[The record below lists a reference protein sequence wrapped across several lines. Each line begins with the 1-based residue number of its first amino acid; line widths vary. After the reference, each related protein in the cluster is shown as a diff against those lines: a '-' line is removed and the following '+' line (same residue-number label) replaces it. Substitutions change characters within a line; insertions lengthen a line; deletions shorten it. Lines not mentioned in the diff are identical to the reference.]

1 MISSTLNQIFYR
13 HNKFDSPDKIELL
26 YSYFLTLN
34 KKNEIHSILETE
46 KEISTLCTLK
56 STAYDHATNCVIS
69 SDINAGIK
77 DIPDPDCII
86 PETMPLLIIHSSE
99 SQNNKN
105 HKSYYEPTQ
114 NDTLFWCIYIHVY
127 GYQDYIQIGHK
138 YGNCEL
144 NEKHKIIEF
153 MKQNPKKIKD
163 SNFKVTKSLCEEII
177 SEFMVMNNQTTL
189 LGLIALSIYYNVSL
203 FIVNKQ
209 KNLYLKYSPH
219 DYNGLPIVIYKQG
232 KSHKKYTTEMET
244 TDALVKHIEE
254 TMLCLETID
263 KPLKSISNYKSN
275 DLLSIASKLKIDLP
289 DKVKKDEVYR
299 KISEY
304 CII

>member
-34 KKNEIHSILETE
+34 KKNEIQSILDCE
-46 KEISTLCTLK
+46 KEILCEKLLQID
-56 STAYDHATNCVIS
+56 SYEVPVVTNE
-69 SDINAGIK
+69 K
-77 DIPDPDCII
+77 DIILNIDQI
-86 PETMPLLIIHSSE
+86 PYLNPPPPPQPITT
-99 SQNNKN
+99 N
-105 HKSYYEPTQ
+105 HKSCYEPTQ
-114 NDTLFWCIYIHVY
+114 NDSLFWCIYIHIY
-127 GYQDYIQIGHK
+127 GYNDYTQIGHK
-138 YGNCEL
+138 YGNSEL
-144 NEKHKIIEF
+144 NEKQKIIEF
-153 MKQNPKKIKD
+153 IKKNSKKIKD
-163 SNFKVTKSLCEEII
+163 SNFKVSKSLCEEII

-209 KNLYLKYSPH
+209 KNTYLKYSPN
-219 DYNGLPIVIYKQG
+219 DYNGLPIVIYKLG

-244 TDALVKHIEE
+244 THDLVKHIEH

-275 DLLSIASKLKIDLP
+275 ELLSIASKLKLELP
-289 DKVKKDEVYR
+289 EKVKKDEVYR

-304 CII
+304 CIM